1 MWFIF
6 ALLTALCWGGAD
18 LFYKKGSD
26 ASDAMSHIQIT
37 IMVGVVMGIHASCLL
52 IFSGAVF
59 RPMELVKYLPVSA
72 CYIGS
77 MMIGYFGLRYIE
89 LSIASPIQN
98 TSGALTA
105 LLCFIFFAQ
114 TLSGLTIVGMVI
126 VTLGIV
132 ALAIIES
139 HEERRVRLPFYPSK
153 YKKGV
158 LVLIFPLLYCVFDA
172 LGTFADAVYLDE
184 LALIGEEDALLA
196 YEFTFLAV
204 AILLLIYMTC
214 IKKQKFV
221 IRKQGNRTLAAV
233 LETAGQFFYV
243 YAMSGKAVVAAPLI
257 ATYSIFSVILLRIFC
272 KEKLT
277 LLKYLMIAIVL
288 VGIAVLGLA
297 EA

>member
-1 MWFIF
+1 MWFLF
-6 ALLTALCWGGAD
+6 ALLTALCWGAAD

-37 IMVGVVMGIHASCLL
+37 IMVGLVMGIHAIGLL
-52 IFSGAVF
+52 LFSGAVF

-114 TLSGLTIVGMVI
+114 ALSGLTITGIVI

-139 HEERRVRLPFYPSK
+139 HEERRVRLPFYPQK

-184 LALIGEEDALLA
+184 LALISEEDALLA

-221 IRKQGNRTLAAV
+221 IRKQGNRTLAAI

-277 LLKYLMIAIVL
+277 LVKYLMIAIVL

>member
-1 MWFIF
+1 VWFLF
-6 ALLTALCWGGAD
+6 ALLTALCWGAAD
-18 LFYKKGSD
+18 LFYKKGSEE
-26 ASDAMSHIQIT
+26 SDKMSHIQIT
-37 IMVGVVMGIHASCLL
+37 IMVGFVMGVHAICLL
-52 IFSGAVF
+52 IFTGAVF
-59 RPMELVKYLPVSA
+59 QPMELIKYLPVSA
-72 CYIGS
+72 CYIVS

-114 TLSGLTIVGMVI
+114 ALSGLTIAGMII
-126 VTLGIV
+126 VTVGIV
-132 ALAIIES
+132 ALAVIES
-139 HEERRVRLPFYPSK
+139 HEERRVRLPFSPQK

-184 LALIGEEDALLA
+184 LALISEEDALLA
-196 YEFTFLAV
+196 YEFTFLIVAV
-204 AILLLIYMTC
+204 LLLLYMTC

-221 IRKQGNRTLAAV
+221 IRKQGNRTIAAV

-243 YAMSGKAVVAAPLI
+243 YAMSGKAIVAAPLI

-277 LLKYLMIAIVL
+277 LVKYLMIAIVL